1 MDYRHPVDMLLSGY
15 LYHKS
20 CAEPQW
26 SDTPARINDHL
37 PHNFPV
43 KGSYCKFL
51 QKNDT
56 ETGMRMELLRTMT
69 AADGIGKMLKDIV
82 FMQDYDVFNICLSDY
97 TDKVPLISA
106 TLSPFGRNGF
116 VSLDQIGTEESHH
129 TDKEEQR
136 KLFGLAQTL
145 IMETI
150 PVEVLSMFPCAT
162 EFTLTD
168 STRAAEYIDEIL
180 LPKVTESK

>member
-1 MDYRHPVDMLLSGY
+1 
-15 LYHKS
+15 
-20 CAEPQW
+20 
-26 SDTPARINDHL
+26 
-37 PHNFPV
+37 
-43 KGSYCKFL
+43 
-51 QKNDT
+51 
-56 ETGMRMELLRTMT
+56 MELLRAMT

-106 TLSPFGRNGF
+106 TLSPFGIRGNISF
-116 VSLDQIGTEESHH
+116 AHIRSEKSHH

-150 PVEVLSMFPCAT
+150 PAEVLSMFPCAT

-168 STRAAEYIDEIL
+168 SARAAEYIDSIVL
-180 LPKVTESK
+180 SKSTRL